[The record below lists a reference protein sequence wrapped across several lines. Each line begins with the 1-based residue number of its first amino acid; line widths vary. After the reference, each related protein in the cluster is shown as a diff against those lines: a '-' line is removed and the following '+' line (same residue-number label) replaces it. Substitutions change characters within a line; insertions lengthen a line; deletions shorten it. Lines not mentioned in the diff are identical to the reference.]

1 MVRKLKQP
9 STFRL
14 WQMYESD
21 RHRGNAGK
29 NEPFGVMGT
38 FVVRLAMPVKGE
50 MRRFIHEA
58 EDLVVFAPDLYKLPK
73 FTEGCANCGKKWRLT
88 LLECACC
95 RTVSHSFYIL
105 KRRQAKKPPIFSP
118 KLRGTLIPNVQSGS
132 GGIHRA
138 TQHDAP
144 RYLNAELP
152 LTLIGA
158 HARDIR
164 GLLVE

>member
-14 WQMYESD
+14 WQRYESD

-58 EDLVVFAPDLYKLPK
+58 EDLVVFAPDLYK
-73 FTEGCANCGKKWRLT
+73 GKGYRSWN
-88 LLECACC
+88 
-95 RTVSHSFYIL
+95 YG
-105 KRRQAKKPPIFSP
+105 PIGQ
-118 KLRGTLIPNVQSGS
+118 LS
-132 GGIHRA
+132 GGA
-138 TQHDAP
+138 S
-144 RYLNAELP
+144 
-152 LTLIGA
+152 G
-158 HARDIR
+158 
-164 GLLVE
+164 